1 LKKKKKKV
9 LLVGGAGFIGHNLA
23 LKYLSKGHEVVIAD
37 SLQVNN
43 FLYLLD
49 SSSEIAEPTLYEKI
63 IQERIQILRS
73 KSVKF
78 LIADFRDY
86 HATSR
91 IISAVEPDIVVMLA
105 AVSHASRSNKDPF
118 STFDHSLRTL
128 ENVLDSIR
136 NKAGTRFVFM
146 SSSTV
151 YGNFKEP
158 IVDEESHCDPIGIYA
173 SLKLAGELI
182 IKAYSQ
188 VSDIEYTI
196 IRPSALYGERC
207 ISRRVGQIYIENA
220 IAKRPLIVSATKDEK
235 LDFTYIED
243 LTEGIYLASTKNTG
257 INQIFNIT
265 RGDSQPINRLVEI
278 LEKRFPGI
286 VSENIPRDK
295 LVPKR
300 GTLSNQKAKTLL
312 GFASKYPIDIGYN
325 LYIDWYLN
333 FIDKHKI
340 KLSNYS
346 QSNE

>member
-1 LKKKKKKV
+1 MR
-9 LLVGGAGFIGHNLA
+9 A
-23 LKYLSKGHEVVIAD
+23 
-37 SLQVNN
+37 
-43 FLYLLD
+43 
-49 SSSEIAEPTLYEKI
+49 
-63 IQERIQILRS
+63 

-86 HATSR
+86 HATTR

-136 NKAGTRFVFM
+136 NKSGTRFVFM

-158 IVDEESHCDPIGIYA
+158 IVDEVSHCDPIGIYA

-182 IKAYSQ
+182 VKAYSQ

-220 IAKRPLIVSATKDEK
+220 IAGRPLIVSATKDEK

-243 LTEGIYLASTKNTG
+243 LTQGIYLASTKNAG

-278 LEKRFPGI
+278 LEKRFPGT

-300 GTLSNQKAKTLL
+300 GTLSNQKANTLL

>member
-1 LKKKKKKV
+1 MRKKKKV

-23 LKYLSKGHEVVIAD
+23 LKYLSEGHEIVIAD

-49 SSSEIAEPTLYEKI
+49 SSSEITEPSLYEKI
-63 IQERIQILRS
+63 IQDRIQILRANN
-73 KSVKF
+73 VKF
-78 LIADFRDY
+78 LIVDFRDY

-91 IISAVEPDIVVMLA
+91 IISTVEPDIVVMLA

-136 NKAGTRFVFM
+136 NRKGTRLVFM

-151 YGNFKEP
+151 YGNFKDP
-158 IVDEESHCDPIGIYA
+158 IVDEETVCDPIGIYA

-182 IKAYSQ
+182 VKAYSQ

-220 IAKRPLIVSATKDEK
+220 IANRPLIVSANKDEK

-243 LTEGIYLASTKNTG
+243 LTNGIYLASTKNTG
-257 INQIFNIT
+257 VNQIFNIT
-265 RGDSQPINRLVEI
+265 RGDAQPIYRLLEI
-278 LEKRFPGI
+278 LKKRFSNI
-286 VSENIPRDK
+286 VTKNIPRDK
-295 LVPKR
+295 LIPKR
-300 GTLSNQKAKTLL
+300 GTLSNQKAKKSSW
-312 GFASKYPIDIGYN
+312 F
-325 LYIDWYLN
+325 
-333 FIDKHKI
+333 
-340 KLSNYS
+340 
-346 QSNE
+346 

>member
-1 LKKKKKKV
+1 MSKKKKV

-23 LKYLSKGHEVVIAD
+23 LKYLSRGHEVVIAD

-49 SSSEIAEPTLYEKI
+49 SSSEVTEPTLYEQI
-63 IQERIQILRS
+63 IQERIQILRE
-73 KSVKF
+73 KNLKF

-91 IISAVEPDIVVMLA
+91 IVSSVEPDIVVMLA

-128 ENVLDSIR
+128 ENVLDAIR
-136 NKAGTRFVFM
+136 NKTGTRLVFM

-151 YGNFKEP
+151 YGNFKDP
-158 IVDEESHCDPIGIYA
+158 IVDEESRCEPIGIYA

-182 IKAYSQ
+182 VKAYSQ
-188 VSDIEYTI
+188 ISELEYTI

-243 LTEGIYLASTKNTG
+243 LLEGIYLASTKNSG
-257 INQIFNIT
+257 INQTFNIT
-265 RGDSQPINRLVEI
+265 RGDAQPIYRLVEI
-278 LEKRFPGI
+278 LKKRFPNI
-286 VSENIPRDK
+286 VTENIPRDK

-300 GTLSNQKAKTLL
+300 GTLSNQKAKELL
-312 GFASKYPIDIGYN
+312 NFHSQYPIKIGYN
-325 LYIDWYLN
+325 LYIDWYIN
-333 FIDKHKI
+333 FIEKYKI
-340 KLSNYS
+340 EMSKNS
-346 QSNE
+346 QFNE